1 MTVEAMAETI
11 RATLT
16 EAGIETLVW
25 NHPPGEPTPTSPPE
39 AQMLIDRLERLY
51 PQPSEEKDA
60 ASGKALETTGVH
72 PDPVDNEVWQLIGEM
87 ATLMAALAPAM
98 KRRAADLAAGGNAGE
113 VVDKLL
119 KGAEVMHGSGHMY
132 LTWARHY
139 ASLNEK
145 ADEETQD
152 T

>member
-1 MTVEAMAETI
+1 
-11 RATLT
+11 
-16 EAGIETLVW
+16 
-25 NHPPGEPTPTSPPE
+25 
-39 AQMLIDRLERLY
+39 MLIDRLERLY